1 MGTEALTNQENLP
14 AAVSRGLGLAHMD
27 FVEPR
32 PESALQL
39 GKTLSLEG
47 FDDQIAPGLQPRK
60 RKLERQLNQ
69 IYAFRLVRGFD
80 TADIGR
86 EIGEHKIDFVPRE
99 RRFQRL
105 KRRLVAKITLD
116 ENNAGDR
123 LQGQHIERHNTT
135 PGPQAFAQNLAP
147 ASRRGAQVD
156 DRHAW

>member
-14 AAVSRGLGLAHMD
+14 AAVSRGLGLARMD

-47 FDDQIAPGLQPRK
+47 FDDQIAPGLQPRR
-60 RKLERQLNQ
+60 RKLERQLTQ
-69 IYAFRLVRGFD
+69 IYAPRLVRGFD

-86 EIGEHKIDFVPRE
+86 QIGEHKIDFVPRE

-105 KRRLVAKITLD
+105 KRRPLAKIALD
-116 ENNAGDR
+116 ESDAGDR
-123 LQGQHIERHNTT
+123 LQGQHIERHDTT
-135 PGPQAFAQNLAP
+135 PGPQPLAQHLTP
-147 ASRRGAQVD
+147 ASRRVAQVD
-156 DRHAW
+156 